1 MNWIMKRV
9 FGSFA
14 IAVAIATLAP
24 VPAAAHQPVT
34 LGSTSATASRSP
46 ILVDGTISFAVYTN
60 FSKGNQT
67 RNVRFVLGEG
77 DTLKA
82 EYLILDKAPERNLKK
97 TQLPRVAITSPSGRV
112 IELPVRERTAFFEP
126 FGGQNYFFLSRISM
140 PGEPG
145 VYTVTMKSRV
155 KSDIVVAIGA
165 KEVRGEVLN
174 VGTKSGTCPARI
186 LNEAEITK
194 ARAEQLV
201 GMSEQAA
208 SSCAIAN
215 GWGFRVG
222 ERDGEQFA
230 VTMDYRTNRVTVV
243 VKSNRVTQITVG

>member
-1 MNWIMKRV
+1 MKRV
-9 FGSFA
+9 LSSLT
-14 IAVAIATLAP
+14 IAAAVLLSGVT
-24 VPAAAHQPVT
+24 PAHAHQPVT
-34 LGSTSATASRSP
+34 LGSSSATASRSP

-60 FSKGNQT
+60 FSKGNLT
-67 RNVRFVLGEG
+67 RNIRFVLGEG

-82 EYLILDKAPERNLKK
+82 EYLILDKAPERSLKK

-126 FGGQNYFFLSRISM
+126 FGGKNYFYLSRVSM

-155 KSDIVVAIGA
+155 KSDIVLAIGA
-165 KEVRGEVLN
+165 KEVRGDVLN
-174 VGTKSGTCPARI
+174 VGTKAGTCPAKI
-186 LNEAEITK
+186 ANEAEITK
-194 ARAEQLV
+194 VRADQLV

-230 VTMDYRTNRVTVV
+230 VTMDYRPNRVTVA
-243 VKSNRVTQITVG
+243 VKSDLVTQVNVG

>member
-1 MNWIMKRV
+1 M
-9 FGSFA
+9 
-14 IAVAIATLAP
+14 
-24 VPAAAHQPVT
+24 
-34 LGSTSATASRSP
+34 LGASSATASRSP
-46 ILVDGTISFAVYTN
+46 ILVDGTVSFAVYTN
-60 FSKGNQT
+60 FGKGNQT
-67 RNVRFVLGEG
+67 RNVRFVLDEG

-82 EYLILDKAPERNLKK
+82 EYLILDKAPERGLKK

-112 IELPVRERTAFFEP
+112 IELPIRERTPFYEP
-126 FGGQNYFFLSRISM
+126 FGGQNYFFLSRVSM

-155 KSDIVVAIGA
+155 KSDIVLAIGA
-165 KEVRGEVLN
+165 REVRGDVLS
-174 VGTKSGTCPARI
+174 VGTKAGTCPARI
-186 LNEAEITK
+186 ANEAEITK
-194 ARAEQLV
+194 ARADQLV

-230 VTMDYRTNRVTVV
+230 VTMDYRPNRVTVT
-243 VKSNRVTQITVG
+243 VKSDKVTSVVVG